1 MNIKIYNDD
10 NLSDS
15 EIDEVVTR
23 VKAFII
29 NSKNEILY
37 ANSGGGIQ
45 LIGGH
50 VEKDETLENTVK
62 RELLEETGIV
72 LQSEEISLP
81 FFEIKH
87 YTKNYKRTG
96 KNRISN
102 VIYFFIK
109 TDKKPNN
116 NKMNLT
122 TNEVKN
128 KFSYNYCPINRFEDL
143 LNSCINSDIEINAV
157 IAKEILIAF
166 EELKKILWKL
176 YIWLK
181 RVKNA
186 EVVFHSFNRCTKKIY
201 RVIVTSR
208 EENQRQHDYWK

>member
-166 EELKKILWKL
+166 EELKKIL
-176 YIWLK
+176 
-181 RVKNA
+181 
-186 EVVFHSFNRCTKKIY
+186 
-201 RVIVTSR
+201 
-208 EENQRQHDYWK
+208 